1 VILRDSP
8 HFHVGVVPL
17 AIAGRTQEV
26 AGNLR
31 AVQCD
36 AAHSLHHAARI
47 PHFDLKSFAAKDAR
61 DFEAFP
67 LGRNARVNPQSIVIR
82 ADAGN
87 PLRGGVV
94 SPRCRAGEP
103 ENFRAAAASWATMIP
118 MAGAYEQLLDAAIQH
133 LEYLKSRGVR
143 HVAVSPETLHALSQ
157 PLAIGTPASGP
168 ARAER
173 QKPAGSETGAPQPV
187 AEQTSLL
194 ALPGEIVPG
203 PILDPQA
210 KAAAF
215 AALRERAL
223 ACVKCAHLAS
233 SRKNVV
239 FGVGSIDAPL
249 MFIGEAPGA
258 DEDEQGEPFV
268 GKAGQ
273 LLTKIIQATGLQ
285 RADVYIGNIL
295 KCRPDTPGQ
304 SAGNRKPTADEMA
317 TCIPYLHEQIDLIRP
332 RVIVA
337 LGATA
342 VEGLLGKTI
351 GITKLRGTWKTYRSI
366 PLMPTYHPAY
376 LLRNQ
381 AMSEKRKVWEDMLA
395 VMERLGMPISE
406 KQRRF
411 FLKA

>member
-1 VILRDSP
+1 MSS
-8 HFHVGVVPL
+8 
-17 AIAGRTQEV
+17 TY
-26 AGNLR
+26 N
-31 AVQCD
+31 
-36 AAHSLHHAARI
+36 
-47 PHFDLKSFAAKDAR
+47 
-61 DFEAFP
+61 
-67 LGRNARVNPQSIVIR
+67 
-82 ADAGN
+82 
-87 PLRGGVV
+87 
-94 SPRCRAGEP
+94 
-103 ENFRAAAASWATMIP
+103 
-118 MAGAYEQLLDAAIQH
+118 QLLDATIQH
-133 LEYLKSRGVR
+133 LEDLKSRGVR
-143 HVAVSPETLHALSQ
+143 HVAVSPETLRALAKSPAGGSQ
-157 PLAIGTPASGP
+157 TANFKSPAPEAPASGP
-168 ARAER
+168 ARMEF
-173 QKPAGSETGAPQPV
+173 PEGSGSETGAPQPV
-187 AEQTSLL
+187 AEQPSLL
-194 ALPGEIVPG
+194 ALPGETVQSPL
-203 PILDPQA
+203 LDPQA

-223 ACVKCAHLAS
+223 ACVKCPHLAS

-239 FGVGSIDAPL
+239 FGVGSIDAQL
-249 MFIGEAPGA
+249 MFVGEAPGA
-258 DEDEQGEPFV
+258 DEDERAEPFV

-332 RVIVA
+332 KVIVA

-351 GITKLRGTWKTYRSI
+351 GITKLRGTWKTYRGI

-395 VMERLGMPISE
+395 VMEKLGMSITE
-406 KQRRF
+406 KQRNY